1 MGAGWA
7 VFEPTALRKC
17 NKGYCGRDARI
28 QRNAEGN
35 GSTSGEMRGSGAA
48 ASTGTAAIACGLDG
62 KTGRYEFFG
71 RAEGILSGICGLHPP
86 VKRHGA
92 IATGFVHRR
101 IYEMD
106 KSVKEAHFCTENSA
120 AGMSL

>member
-1 MGAGWA
+1 
-7 VFEPTALRKC
+7 
-17 NKGYCGRDARI
+17 
-28 QRNAEGN
+28 
-35 GSTSGEMRGSGAA
+35 MRGSDAA
-48 ASTGTAAIACGLDG
+48 VPTGTAAIACGLDSI
-62 KTGRYEFFG
+62 TGRYEFLG
-71 RAEGILSGICGLHPP
+71 RAESILSGICGLYPP

-92 IATGFVHRR
+92 ITVGFVYGR